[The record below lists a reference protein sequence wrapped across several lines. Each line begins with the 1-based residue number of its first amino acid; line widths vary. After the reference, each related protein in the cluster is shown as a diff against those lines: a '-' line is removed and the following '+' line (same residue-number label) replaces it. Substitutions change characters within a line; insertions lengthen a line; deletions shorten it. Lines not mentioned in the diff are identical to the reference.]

1 MKNVSNPPVQMEKR
15 ESSEGQD
22 DIESNLLVPA
32 GVAMRSATLQLKIY
46 RAEDVPQSESLHR
59 LFEFNVSQSLFFCSV
74 YLKTTL
80 FGNFLCTPV
89 DDAFV
94 QTVKQVFGGDGDK
107 KNLVDPYLEVS
118 FAGKKVFHIGQVFM

>member
-1 MKNVSNPPVQMEKR
+1 MSNLPSQMEKR

-46 RAEDVPQSESLHR
+46 RAEDVPQSESLYKW
-59 LFEFNVSQSLFFCSV
+59 FEFNGSQSLYFCSV
-74 YLKTTL
+74 YIKTTL
-80 FGNFLCTPV
+80 SGTFLRTAV

-118 FAGKKVFHIGQVFM
+118 FAGKKVFFTLDKYLF